1 MRYSNKILERIRK
14 GEKALGLSFGD
25 NPNEELI
32 EMAGHLG
39 LDFVSFDGQHSPITP
54 ERVGQLCRV
63 ADGFGLSVH
72 MRLPDGQES
81 TILGY
86 LDKGVRAI
94 LIPNLQFKEEA
105 ELIVK
110 WSYFAPLGLR
120 SATSLRTVFN
130 QTSTRTQLF
139 KDMNDNLMVMGQ
151 LESVTS
157 FENLDEI
164 LTVDGLDWFGGGPE
178 DTAQSMGMPGQ
189 HAHPKPVEAYKKAA
203 DKVRATPGKFIFADF
218 WDTIDVSGLV
228 MSAAEEL
235 LRKHGREPGLAF

>member
-1 MRYSNKILERIRK
+1 MRYPNRLLERKRN

-39 LDFVSFDGQHSPITP
+39 LDFVGFDAQHSPITP

-63 ADGFGLSVH
+63 ANGIGLSVD
-72 MRLPDGQES
+72 MRLPDGRES

-86 LDKGVRAI
+86 LDKGVRSI
-94 LIPNLQFKEEA
+94 LIPNLQTKEEA
-105 ELIVK
+105 ELVVK

-130 QTSTRTQLF
+130 QTGTRTELF
-139 KDMNDNLMVMGQ
+139 KDMNDNLIVAGQ
-151 LESVTS
+151 LESVTA
-157 FENLDEI
+157 FANLDEI
-164 LTVDGLDWFGGGPE
+164 LTVDGFDYFGGGPE
-178 DTAQSMGMPGQ
+178 DVAQSMGMPGQ
-189 HAHPKPVEAYKKAA
+189 HDHPKPVEAYERAA
-203 DKVRATPGKFIFADF
+203 EKVRATPGKFIMSDF
-218 WDTIDVSGLV
+218 TDEIAVTGLV

>member
-1 MRYSNKILERIRK
+1 MRYPNKILERKRN
-14 GEKALGLSFGD
+14 GEKALGLGFGD

-39 LDFVSFDGQHSPITP
+39 LDFVNFDAQHSPITP

-63 ADGFGLSVH
+63 CDGFGLTPT
-72 MRLPDGQES
+72 MRLPDGKES
-81 TILGY
+81 TILSY

-94 LIPNLQFKEEA
+94 LIPNLLIKEDA

-110 WSYFAPLGLR
+110 WSYFAPWGLR

-130 QTSTRTQLF
+130 QTGTRTELF

-164 LTVDGLDWFGGGPE
+164 LAVDGLDWFGGGPE

-189 HAHPKPVEAYKKAA
+189 HAHPKPVQAYEAAA
-203 DKVRATPGKFIFADF
+203 ERVRATPGKFIFSDF
-218 WDTIDVSGLV
+218 VDIIAVSGLV